1 LESYTKYTRRNVETL
16 QTIQIQLI
24 FIHEA
29 ILRLHVAT
37 QRKDSSSSSQ
47 SSTSETSNSRPSSQK
62 NTENSFTNRHPDAE
76 RYTFRTGFTSP
87 NFSRNETEWQ
97 KEYSQYSHFY
107 RTHFDELR
115 REMEEDESEPFDYFV
130 RRSPNVY
137 RRQSEYQNVHT
148 IWERA
153 VFGDKFVELSNKHE
167 YPPVF
172 ECLEYYLDSYH
183 NSGHLFDIFL
193 HKRPLN
199 QLYIVDQGNTIFR
212 FRTGISGT
220 PLQAVKEQNCVK
232 IKNANGILAHIHIKP
247 LEGRRLLRGY
257 RITDSTD
264 QNTLVV
270 GLEYYDWLGARRF
283 EWKKEG
289 TSVFLGSAIRRQH
302 VHLEFPLSRVRS
314 HWTFQFDFKHFEFV
328 PTSYYILNVAVGI
341 TAKPYEDID
350 NGNPQT
356 QSSLFDF
363 IRKLF

>member
-1 LESYTKYTRRNVETL
+1 
-16 QTIQIQLI
+16 LI

-220 PLQAVKEQNCVK
+220 PLQAVKEQSFYDNEK
-232 IKNANGILAHIHIKP
+232 T
-247 LEGRRLLRGY
+247 LLR
-257 RITDSTD
+257 
-264 QNTLVV
+264 LHF
-270 GLEYYDWLGARRF
+270 LRRSSCADIF
-283 EWKKEG
+283 FSFFKQTVSKLRMQ
-289 TSVFLGSAIRRQH
+289 TVFLLTFILSHSKDEDFYEAIES
-302 VHLEFPLSRVRS
+302 L
-314 HWTFQFDFKHFEFV
+314 
-328 PTSYYILNVAVGI
+328 
-341 TAKPYEDID
+341 TAPIK
-350 NGNPQT
+350 T
-356 QSSLFDF
+356 LSSLDWNTMTG
-363 IRKLF
+363 